1 MKKHAYLIG
10 LCGAG
15 MRSLVDYLLAQDWI
29 VSGSDQSMSKY
40 SQQEFAAK
48 GVQAFTTHCENNL
61 PAETSLLIH
70 SLAISASNPER
81 KLAARR
87 QIPTYSYVEYLGKLF
102 EQYRGIGIAGTHG
115 KTTTTAILA
124 HLLRCSGNDPSL
136 IYGGRFQGE
145 TEFGW
150 CGNSDLL
157 VAECCEFRQSFL
169 NYTPETAA
177 LLGIEEDHF
186 DCYPDQE
193 SLLDAFS
200 QFCGKIKPQGLLVIN
215 GDCELTKLASQ
226 KARCPVV
233 SFSTNRTTAT
243 ECDWQL
249 KSISISNTGT
259 AFSVRSPGGNLF
271 SFEIPLFGIH
281 QIANSLAAI
290 IIANEI
296 GVEMGIIA
304 KGLTTF
310 PGVKRRFDLRGEYRG
325 RIFIDDYAH
334 HPTEIEATIA
344 AVRQRFGDCHLS
356 IAFQPHQILR
366 TESLL
371 DQFGLA
377 LGKADHVFIL
387 PIFAAREIQDSKTET
402 VAQKLVCRGNSL
414 LLSSDKKN
422 QRFEYSASL
431 DHLCSSLDDS
441 STIEEPSSS
450 NLFLTLGAGNID
462 RIYYELPG
470 FIR

>member
-1 MKKHAYLIG
+1 MKKHVHLIG

-15 MRSLVDYLLAQDWI
+15 MRSLVDYLLAQGWI
-29 VSGSDQSMSKY
+29 VSGSDQSMSQKD
-40 SQQEFAAK
+40 QQDFAAK
-48 GVQAFTTHCENNL
+48 GVQAFTAHRENNL

-70 SLAISASNPER
+70 SLAISEENPER
-81 KLAARR
+81 MKAAGR

-102 EQYRGIGIAGTHG
+102 EQHRGIGIAGTHG

-124 HLLRCSGNDPSL
+124 HLLRYSASVPSL
-136 IYGGRFQGE
+136 IYGGRLQGE
-145 TEFGW
+145 NEFGW
-150 CGNSDLL
+150 RGDSDLL

-169 NYTPETAA
+169 NYTPEMGV

-193 SLLDAFS
+193 SLLNAFS
-200 QFCGKIKPQGLLVIN
+200 QFCGRIKPQGLLVIN
-215 GDCELTKLASQ
+215 GDCERTRRASQ
-226 KARCPVV
+226 NARCRVV
-233 SFSTNRTTAT
+233 SFSTNLTSAT

-249 KSISISNTGT
+249 KSISVGSAGT
-259 AFSVRSPGGNLF
+259 RFSVRSPGGDLLM
-271 SFEIPLFGIH
+271 FEIPLFGIH

-290 IIANEI
+290 IIANEF
-296 GVEMGIIA
+296 GVDRENIA

-310 PGVKRRFDLRGEYRG
+310 PGVERRFDLRGEYRG

-344 AVRQRFGDCHLS
+344 ATRQRFGDCK
-356 IAFQPHQILR
+356 IAVAFQPHQILR

-371 DQFGLA
+371 DQFAQA
-377 LGKADHVFIL
+377 LSKADHVFVL
-387 PIFAAREIQDSKTET
+387 PIFAAREIQNSKAET

-422 QRFEYSASL
+422 RRFEYSASL
-431 DHLCSSLDDS
+431 DHLRSSLDDS
-441 STIEEPSSS
+441 PIREKSSSS

-462 RIYYELPG
+462 RIYHELPG

>member
-1 MKKHAYLIG
+1 
-10 LCGAG
+10 
-15 MRSLVDYLLAQDWI
+15 MRSLVDYLLAQGWI

-48 GVQAFTTHCENNL
+48 GVQAFTTHRENNL

-70 SLAISASNPER
+70 SLAISGGNPER

-87 QIPTYSYVEYLGKLF
+87 QIPTYSYVEYLGELF

-145 TEFGW
+145 SDFGW
-150 CGNSDLL
+150 RGNSDLL

-169 NYTPETAA
+169 NYTPEIAV

-193 SLLDAFS
+193 SLLIAFS

-215 GDCELTKLASQ
+215 GDCELTRRVSQ
-226 KARCPVV
+226 NARCPVV
-233 SFSTNRTTAT
+233 SFSTNMTTAT

-249 KSISISNTGT
+249 KSNSISNTGT
-259 AFSVRSPGGNLF
+259 KFSVRSPGGDLF

-290 IIANEI
+290 LIANEI
-296 GVEMGIIA
+296 GVELETIA

-310 PGVKRRFDLRGEYRG
+310 PGVERRFDLRGEYRG

-344 AVRQRFGDCHLS
+344 AVRQRFGDCE
-356 IAFQPHQILR
+356 ITVAFQPHQILR

-371 DQFGLA
+371 DQFAQA
-377 LGKADHVFIL
+377 LGKADYVFVL

-422 QRFEYSASL
+422 RQFEYSASL
-431 DHLCSSLDDS
+431 DHLRSSLDDS
-441 STIEEPSSS
+441 SIIEKSSSS

-462 RIYYELPG
+462 RIYHELPG